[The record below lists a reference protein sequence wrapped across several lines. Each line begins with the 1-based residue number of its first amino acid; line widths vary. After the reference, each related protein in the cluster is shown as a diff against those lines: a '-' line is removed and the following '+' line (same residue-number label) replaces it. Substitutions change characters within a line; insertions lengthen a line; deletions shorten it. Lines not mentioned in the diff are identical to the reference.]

1 MPTYRMW
8 HDENEAWMKTRGF
21 DEIVADVTHDSAHP
35 PSNAPEIF
43 KVEKV

>member
-1 MPTYRMW
+1 MPTYGMR

-21 DEIVADVTHDSAHP
+21 DEIVADVTHDSAQP
-35 PSNAPEIF
+35 PYNAPEVS